1 MVRISRSRSVYRT
14 VGLVLVGVAT
24 ATVAAGA
31 DLEVGDPAPE
41 FALPGTD
48 GTIHRLADSVGDRG
62 VVLAW
67 FPKAFTPG

>member
-1 MVRISRSRSVYRT
+1 MHRISRIGSGST
-14 VGLVLVGVAT
+14 VGGLLIVAVVL
-24 ATVAAGA
+24 AAVNAAA
-31 DLEVGDPAPE
+31 DLAVGDPAPD
-41 FALPGTD
+41 FSLPGTD

>member
-1 MVRISRSRSVYRT
+1 MGRRAGSRI
-14 VGLVLVGVAT
+14 GVA
-24 ATVAAGA
+24 AIAAGLLALLVAAPVFA
-31 DLEVGDPAPE
+31 AELAVGDPAPA

-48 GTIHRLADSVGDRG
+48 GELHRLADSLGRRA

>member
-1 MVRISRSRSVYRT
+1 MHRISRLRSAFALGAWILVAVFT
-14 VGLVLVGVAT
+14 AAVG
-24 ATVAAGA
+24 AAA
-31 DLEVGDPAPE
+31 DLVVGDPAPD

-48 GTIHRLADSVGDRG
+48 GTTHRLADSVGDRG